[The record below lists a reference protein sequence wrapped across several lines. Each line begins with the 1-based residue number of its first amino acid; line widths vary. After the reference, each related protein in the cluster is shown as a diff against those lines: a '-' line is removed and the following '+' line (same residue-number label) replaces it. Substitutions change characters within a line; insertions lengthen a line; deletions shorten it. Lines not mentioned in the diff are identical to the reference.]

1 MRVLLVD
8 DHAFMHQGLRQY
20 VAIVQGSGEFGRM
33 DVVGSAFSGAEA
45 LLQFESLSPHLV
57 LLDVSLPDMTGLEV
71 ARQMRARSSTVKL
84 IFISMHEDGSSV
96 RQALDVG
103 ANAYL
108 SKQSTTEEFLRAVRA
123 VFAGRSYI
131 ADVILRGVGAP
142 SNQPVVP
149 SLTERQLEVLK
160 AVVDGMTIE
169 KTAVVL
175 GITRKTVEY
184 HRAKIMRLCGLK
196 TSLDLYRFGVAHRV
210 GSPRELQVSR

>member
-20 VAIVQGSGEFGRM
+20 LAIVQASGEFGRM
-33 DVVGSAFSGAEA
+33 DVVGSALSGAEA

-57 LLDVSLPDMTGLEV
+57 FLDVSLPDMTGLEV

-84 IFISMHEDGSSV
+84 IFVSMHEDGSSV

-108 SKQSTTEEFLRAVRA
+108 SKQSTTEEFIRAVRA
-123 VFAGRSYI
+123 VFAERSYI
-131 ADVILRGVGAP
+131 ADVILRGVAGP
-142 SNQPVVP
+142 SDQRVAP

-160 AVVDGMTIE
+160 AAVDGMTIE
-169 KTAVVL
+169 KTATAL

-184 HRAKIMRLCGLK
+184 HRAKIMRMCGLK
-196 TSLDLYRFGVAHRV
+196 TSLELYQFGVAHRI
-210 GSPRELQVSR
+210 GSPRELQPSR